1 MAIDRD
7 ALTGVILA
15 GGLSSR
21 MQSLARGQAIGP
33 SDAFQR
39 DSGHGG
45 EARPTAAARRHAAG
59 AYEHSDFTT
68 LDKGLLQLGGQPL
81 IHHASRFLGPQ
92 VRQILISANRFQDRY
107 ARYGK
112 VIADDPALG
121 VSPGPLA
128 GVEAALRHMA
138 TPWLLVMPVD
148 VCASP
153 TDMVQ
158 RLAQAVVDSGA
169 LMAYACTRGGVAGQ
183 VLEPARVGGDQAC
196 QPHPLC
202 MLAHVSLA
210 GGLRR
215 YLLDGG
221 RKVQQWQQRAGAA
234 AVVFDGGDHVFF
246 NINTPEDLAQ
256 ASQYCKS

>member
-7 ALTGVILA
+7 ALTGLILA

-21 MQSLARGQAIGP
+21 MQRLAAAHAP
-33 SDAFQR
+33 AFQHGRGRSR
-39 DSGHGG
+39 DGG
-45 EARPTAAARRHAAG
+45 PTLAARRHQDDSNELPDSAVV
-59 AYEHSDFTT
+59 
-68 LDKGLLQLGGQPL
+68 DKGLLQLNYQPL
-81 IHHASRFLGPQ
+81 IHHASQFLAPQ
-92 VRQILISANRFQDRY
+92 VRQVLISANRFQHRY
-107 ARYGK
+107 AQYGT
-112 VIADDPALG
+112 VVADDPALG
-121 VSPGPLA
+121 AHSGPLA

-148 VCASP
+148 VCAAP
-153 TDMVQ
+153 ADMVQ
-158 RLAQAVVDSGA
+158 RLSQAVVDTGA
-169 LMAYACTRGGVAGQ
+169 MMAYACARGSVAGQ
-183 VLEPARVGGDQAC
+183 VLDPAHAGRDQAC

-210 GGLRR
+210 GDLRR

-234 AVVFDGGDHVFF
+234 AVVFDGGDRVFF